1 MCDEKARENTMYT
14 HLLVPLDGSERAE
27 RAVPVAERIARTTG
41 GRITLLQVINLPM
54 PLGAPYDAAALSAYS
69 FEQTEAEAASY
80 LARVAG
86 WPLLNGVRVETE
98 VVTGAPAA
106 TVLDIAREKQADLIV
121 ICSHGRTGA
130 TRWML
135 GSVAEHIARQSLVP
149 VLILREQGAVP
160 AHPHPDPLQPM
171 RILVPLDGSLF
182 AEAALAPAA
191 QLILALAGPE
201 QAALHLALA
210 LPPYE
215 MDRENVPNTLALD
228 GARAYLMRTAD
239 RMRGTYP
246 QLRVSWSVT
255 SDVDVAQALLRVAE
269 TGDEVGTGPG
279 SPSDLI
285 AMATH
290 GRSGIIRWALGSTT
304 ERVLHGTKLPLLIVR
319 PAAAAQQ
326 DVPAV
331 RPTEAS
337 QPPHEV
343 DAPWPALF

>member
-1 MCDEKARENTMYT
+1 MYA

-27 RAVPVAERIARTTG
+27 RAVLVAERIARATD

-69 FEQTEAEAASY
+69 YEQTEAEAAAY
-80 LARVAG
+80 LTRVAG
-86 WPLLNGVRVETE
+86 WPLLEDLPVETE

-106 TVLDIAREKQADLIV
+106 TVLDVAREKKADLIV

-135 GSVAEHIARQSLVP
+135 GSVAEHIARQSPVP
-149 VLILREQGAVP
+149 VLILREQGAIP
-160 AHPHPDPLQPM
+160 AHPHPDPTQPL

-191 QLILALAGPE
+191 QLILALAGPH
-201 QAALHLALA
+201 QAALHLTLA

-215 MDRENVPNTLALD
+215 MERANVPDTLVLD
-228 GARAYLMRTAD
+228 GARTYLMRAAD

-269 TGDEVGTGPG
+269 TGDEVSTGPG
-279 SPSDLI
+279 SRSDVI

-304 ERVLHGTKLPLLIVR
+304 ERVLHSTTLPLLIVR
-319 PAAAAQQ
+319 PAVVAKQGI
-326 DVPAV
+326 PAE
-331 RPTEAS
+331 RRADTPQA
-337 QPPHEV
+337 PHEV